1 MKSGIFRRI
10 FILYALVLLLT
21 VLFAEVYITS
31 TVRESYTDNL
41 KQNLSIQIN
50 LISRSIPFDE
60 SNIDS
65 ICKKLK
71 KDTGA
76 RVTVIAGDGK
86 VIGDSDTDSALMD
99 NHLGRTEIEQSLL
112 FDTGM
117 AIRHSDTLKYDLLY
131 VAKKISR
138 DENTKGF
145 IRLAIPLRDVDSS
158 VNLLR
163 VKIILV
169 VLGVLLLTSFVSL
182 WQTEHL
188 RRLLRQITE
197 FSRSLSRGEIDKRLY
212 LKNAGEFSEIAEN
225 LTAMSVRL
233 QDMITRNEE
242 ERNRL
247 NVILKSIPDAL
258 LIIDAKGN
266 IILSSSSAR
275 EFFGDVPMTGMQFI
289 EVVRSNEISDL
300 VDRVRKTLSPGMIEF
315 RIESPE
321 EKYLS
326 VRVSPLFYK
335 ENELSGFVA
344 VFHDIT
350 QIEKLE
356 QVRKDFIANVSH
368 EIKTPITAIKGFA
381 DTLLDGAL
389 DDRENAVRFIRTIKS
404 NSERINSLVDDL
416 MTISKI
422 ELGVI
427 KVEKAMI
434 DIEDV
439 FRNVLD
445 LVKDKADV
453 KKLSLIV
460 SNRPGLR
467 EIKAD
472 RNRLIQILTNLVDN
486 AIKFTEAG
494 SVTFGIDKEDEKAF
508 LFIEDTGI
516 GVAAK
521 HLPRLGERFYRVDPA
536 RSRKMG
542 GTGLGLAIV
551 KHLVKAHG
559 WQLLIESREGKGTKI
574 RIMTPEEH
582 DQLSASKSST
592 VSS

>member
-1 MKSGIFRRI
+1 MKSGIFSRI
-10 FILYALVLLLT
+10 FILYAFVLLLT
-21 VLFAEVYITS
+21 VFFAEVYLTS
-31 TVRESYTDNL
+31 AVRESFTDNL
-41 KQNLSIQIN
+41 NQNLSIQIN
-50 LISRSIPFDE
+50 LIAKSIHFDE
-60 SNIDS
+60 SNLDKL
-65 ICKKLK
+65 CRQLK
-71 KDTGA
+71 KDAGA
-76 RVTVIAGDGK
+76 RVTIIAGDGK

-99 NHLGRTEIEQSLL
+99 NHLHRTEIEQALL
-112 FDTGM
+112 FETGM
-117 AIRHSDTLKYDLLY
+117 AIRYSDTLKYDLLY
-131 VAKKISR
+131 VAKKILL
-138 DENTKGF
+138 DESTKGF
-145 IRLAIPLRDVDSS
+145 IRLAVPLKEVDHAI
-158 VNLLR
+158 NLLR
-163 VKIILV
+163 IKIT
-169 VLGVLLLTSFVSL
+169 LGVLIVLLATSLVSL

-188 RRLLRQITE
+188 RRLLRQITD
-197 FSRSLSRGEIDKRLY
+197 FSKSLSLGDIDKRLY

-225 LTAMSVRL
+225 LTSMSVKL
-233 QDMITRNEE
+233 QAMIAWNEE

-247 NVILKSIPDAL
+247 NVILKSIPDVL
-258 LIIDAKGN
+258 LIIDAKGD
-266 IILSSSSAR
+266 ILLSSSSAR
-275 EFFGDVPMTGMQFI
+275 EFFGDVPMAGMQFI
-289 EVVRSNEISDL
+289 EVVRSQEVSDL
-300 VDRVRKTLSPGMIEF
+300 VDKARKDLSPGMTEF
-315 RIESPE
+315 RIEFPA

-326 VRVSPLFYK
+326 VKVSPLFYR

-389 DDRENAVRFIRTIKS
+389 EDKENAARFIRTIKS

-427 KVEKAMI
+427 RVEKVMI
-434 DIEDV
+434 DIEEV
-439 FRNVLD
+439 FNNVLE
-445 LVKDKADV
+445 LVKAKAAA
-453 KKLSLIV
+453 KNLLLTT
-460 SNRPGLR
+460 SNKPGLR

-472 RNRLIQILTNLVDN
+472 KSRLIQILTNLADN
-486 AIKFTEAG
+486 AIKFTDAG
-494 SVTFGIDKEDEKAF
+494 SVVFGVDRENEKTF

-516 GVAAK
+516 GVPSK

-559 WQLLIESREGKGTKI
+559 WQILIESKEGKGTKI
-574 RIMTPEEH
+574 RIMVPEE
-582 DQLSASKSST
+582 DNRM
-592 VSS
+592 